1 MPVHQSNS
9 GQGLQVS
16 DGNGYRDHSTPD
28 ENKDLLYKND
38 TRDGYKDGKR
48 IMIKHPTIFQACKV
62 DACCGFFSIKKN
74 TTITIQVNM
83 NYPE

>member
-16 DGNGYRDHSTPD
+16 DGNGYRDHSTP
-28 ENKDLLYKND
+28 EQNKNLLYKND

-62 DACCGFFSIKKN
+62 DVVVFL
-74 TTITIQVNM
+74 
-83 NYPE
+83 P

>member
-48 IMIKHPTIFQACKV
+48 IMIKHLTIFQACKV
-62 DACCGFFSIKKN
+62 DVVVFVAEKRTQPQLFR
-74 TTITIQVNM
+74 
-83 NYPE
+83 